1 MSAGIHADA
10 SAVTHDQGVLGTLPG
25 AFISE
30 GDDQDSLIRSKN
42 AISQQAKKSQ
52 FLVAS
57 NISWAVRLKKTAKLT
72 FRLASECD
80 FRYIYDLCEV
90 TMRTCVEA
98 DLGNCFESIAQPAIR
113 NLLQRGAFS
122 KIYAGGVLVGV
133 FACERHV
140 THIQLEEIYIEPASQ
155 RLGLGTEVMRR
166 IIRESESVVLPIRL
180 HVLASNPA
188 LAFYEKL
195 GFETVRSAPAV
206 IYMERVPL
214 GTRSTPQTLLCAAT
228 NEASL
233 LSEVSK

>member
-1 MSAGIHADA
+1 MNKSIDL
-10 SAVTHDQGVLGTLPG
+10 S
-25 AFISE
+25 F
-30 GDDQDSLIRSKN
+30 R
-42 AISQQAKKSQ
+42 QAAES
-52 FLVAS
+52 
-57 NISWAVRLKKTAKLT
+57 
-72 FRLASECD
+72 D
-80 FRYIYDLCEV
+80 FEYIFDLCEL

-133 FACERHV
+133 FACERQV

-155 RLGLGTEVMRR
+155 RLGLGTEVMKR

-195 GFETVRSAPAV
+195 GFETVRSVPAV
-206 IYMERVPL
+206 IYMERVPV
-214 GTRSTPQTLLCAAT
+214 GDAVH
-228 NEASL
+228 ASNPSL
-233 LSEVSK
+233 RGD